1 MNILFYKLLAY
12 NMLKE
17 EAEYILNSRDV
28 EYSLENQIIS
38 TGYNPIE
45 KLKELEDDI
54 DAQVLTPEIY
64 DFIVSNIG
72 YKEKDIFGYI
82 KELYDLID
90 ERFKMYGIFITK
102 QIKDYLLTKKITVDT
117 FGVEFVKSNLEGNVF

>member
-28 EYSLENQIIS
+28 EYSLENQIIR

-45 KLKELEDDI
+45 KLKELEVDLDSQI
-54 DAQVLTPEIY
+54 ITPEI
-64 DFIVSNIG
+64 
-72 YKEKDIFGYI
+72 KDLMQNKNNSSWYETVEYLA
-82 KELYDLID
+82 KLDKLID
-90 ERFKMYGIFITK
+90 ERFKYYGIFITK
-102 QIKDYLLTKKITVDT
+102 QIYNYLSTK
-117 FGVEFVKSNLEGNVF
+117 

>member
-12 NMLKE
+12 NVLKE
-17 EAEYILNSRDV
+17 QSDYILNSRDP
-28 EYSLENQIIS
+28 EYALECFIIS
-38 TGYNPIE
+38 TGYNPVE

-64 DFIVSNIG
+64 DFIVSNVG
-72 YKEKDIFGYI
+72 YKEQDIFGYI

-117 FGVEFVKSNLEGNVF
+117 FGVEFVKSNLKGEVF